1 MREFG
6 RNYVKYLKRGW
17 SRTEGRG
24 KQILKRGANW
34 VKGGELEPPYKTMY
48 PAMEH
53 LSNDHEDCANQHENS
68 HKLMQ

>member
-1 MREFG
+1 MEQNRGEGKTDFKKG
-6 RNYVKYLKRGW
+6 RKLGQ
-17 SRTEGRG
+17 GG
-24 KQILKRGANW
+24 GA
-34 VKGGELEPPYKTMY
+34 ELEPPIKTMY